1 MRRTETPEAQKT
13 FPDFGGISIQRL
25 CVDLRFA
32 NRMLRMLTMKGYW
45 MLSLGLLAFCTV
57 TMVSGCSSNS
67 GWGAAYGGIQLQQDG
82 PPPPPPEAPSGSGAV
97 GYIPQGNF

>member
-1 MRRTETPEAQKT
+1 
-13 FPDFGGISIQRL
+13 
-25 CVDLRFA
+25 
-32 NRMLRMLTMKGYW
+32 MLRMLTMKGYW

-57 TMVSGCSSNS
+57 TLVTGCEANS

-97 GYIPQGNF
+97 GYIPAGNF